1 MRVLFLYTELAD
13 YFLKCCEAL
22 SKDAE
27 IHIVRWP
34 VNKEAPFKFTFPEG
48 IQVYDK
54 NDFTFSSLKEKVNNI
69 DPDIIICSG
78 WIDKEY
84 LKLAGYFSKSK
95 ITVMTCDT
103 QWNGSPRQ
111 YLAALLSRFMLL
123 PRFHYVWVPGST
135 QQKYAR
141 KLGFREAQIHKGFYS
156 CDLPKFNQV
165 YADFPPVTRLKKK
178 RFLYVGRYYEFKGIQ
193 DLWSAFTQFKKES
206 GSEWELWCLGHGDL
220 PPVEAPG
227 IRHFGFVQPAEL
239 EKIVG
244 ECSVFILPSH
254 FEPWGVVVHEYA
266 ASGFPLVLSDTVGA
280 RDAFLREK
288 ENGFS
293 FEAGHVG
300 ALTSVLKKIAGLG
313 EKELILMAEKS
324 HELAQTISPS
334 AWATTVK
341 EMFYEGH
348 RK

>member
-1 MRVLFLYTELAD
+1 MRVLFLYTELAE

-34 VNKEAPFKFTFPEG
+34 VNKEAPFKFSFPG
-48 IQVYDK
+48 GVKVYDK
-54 NDFTFSSLKEKVNNI
+54 NDYRYPELKEKVQGI
-69 DPDIIICSG
+69 DPDIIFCSG
-78 WIDKEY
+78 WIDKDY
-84 LKLAGYFSKSK
+84 LKLVGHFSKTK

-103 QWNGSPRQ
+103 QWNGSPKQ

-123 PRFHYVWVPGST
+123 PRFHYVWVPGGR
-135 QQKYAR
+135 QEKYAR
-141 KLGFREAQIHKGFYS
+141 KLGFAPPQIYKGFYS
-156 CDLPKFNQV
+156 CDLFKFNKV
-165 YADFPPVTRLKKK
+165 YTDFPPTHRLIKK

-193 DLWSAFTQFKKES
+193 DLWTAFTAFRNET
-206 GSEWELWCLGHGDL
+206 GSDWELWCLGNGDV

-239 EKIVG
+239 EKIVS

-266 ASGFPLVLSDTVGA
+266 ASGFPLVLSHTVGA
-280 RDAFLREK
+280 ADAFLRSN

-293 FEAGHVG
+293 FSATQVSELSA
-300 ALTSVLKKIAGLG
+300 VLKKIAGLS

-324 HELAQTISPS
+324 HELAQAISPS
-334 AWATTVK
+334 TWAATVK
-341 EMFYEGH
+341 KIFDEGR